1 MLKSI
6 FNIITLS
13 ALISVSGCNQFSEE
27 SLFNA
32 SDFSMNGYKMGDTI
46 SDIQTNPKYLFIHK
60 DSKNSLY
67 HIKEDN
73 KKQITLSIVVDV
85 NNNIS
90 GILGSYLYDNLET
103 CHKVMKEIYD
113 NNMKVF
119 PLKQV
124 GQVNDKNY
132 IVYGVY
138 KNHKYSSMCGTAS
151 TGEVLH
157 MASYLDKKTL

>member
-6 FNIITLS
+6 FNIIALS
-13 ALISVSGCNQFSEE
+13 ALISVSGCNPFSDE

-32 SDFSMNGYKMGDTI
+32 SDFSMNGYKMGAKI
-46 SDIQTNPKYLFIHK
+46 SDIQTNPKYLFFHK

-67 HIKEDN
+67 YVKGDN
-73 KKQITLSIVVDV
+73 KKQITLSIVVDN

-90 GILGSYLYDNLET
+90 GIQGSYLYDNLET
-103 CHKVMKEIYD
+103 CHEVMKEIYD
-113 NNMKVF
+113 NNMEVF
-119 PLKQV
+119 PLKQI

-132 IVYGVY
+132 IVYGVL
-138 KNHKYSSMCGTAS
+138 KNHKFSSMCGTAS

-157 MASYLDKKTL
+157 MSSYLDKKTL